1 MKFCNNKMQEKLLK
15 QKRQKNQYMKDQLQ
29 DLMKYHSKDQVL
41 HMIQLLQ
48 KKTMSLFLFEK
59 IKMNYIFRIKII

>member
-1 MKFCNNKMQEKLLK
+1 
-15 QKRQKNQYMKDQLQ
+15 MKDQLQ
-29 DLMKYHSKDQVL
+29 DLMKYHSKVQVL